1 MVSQFCVNLQINWPY
16 KGGEDSDVAS
26 LKTNW
31 LNKRTGY
38 NDTALKT
45 DLHFLQQRFHNKTL
59 SSRRVATYKYCRARI
74 WRPWSK
80 KCQQSLYF
88 WFSTT
93 YFAVN
98 ILKNFF
104 IEEPRNS
111 RHLDSVPS
119 KYWVEF
125 SIRQLKSDSILDS
138 TGVGWVKPS
147 KKGLLTCPSPW

>member
-1 MVSQFCVNLQINWPY
+1 MSVWDSFEWDNTPKMFPTIYTYWYDCKYFKPWWGVNQFCVNQQINIPY
-16 KGGEDSDVAS
+16 IGGEHSDVAS
-26 LKTNW
+26 LKANW
-31 LNKRTGY
+31 LNKWTGY
-38 NDTALKT
+38 NDSALKT
-45 DLHFLQQRFHNKTL
+45 DLHFSQQRLHNKTL
-59 SSRRVATYKYCRARI
+59 SSRRVATDKYCRAWI

-111 RHLDSVPS
+111 RHLDSDPS
-119 KYWVEF
+119 KY
-125 SIRQLKSDSILDS
+125 
-138 TGVGWVKPS
+138 
-147 KKGLLTCPSPW
+147 

>member
-1 MVSQFCVNLQINWPY
+1 MITQFCVNLQINLPY
-16 KGGEDSDVAS
+16 KGGEHSDVAS
-26 LKTNW
+26 LKTNR

-38 NDTALKT
+38 NDRALKT
-45 DLHFLQQRFHNKTL
+45 DLHFSQQRLHNKTL
-59 SSRRVATYKYCRARI
+59 SSRRVATDKYRRARI

-80 KCQQSLYF
+80 KCQQGLYF

-98 ILKNFF
+98 IVKNFF

-111 RHLDSVPS
+111 RHLDSIPS

-125 SIRQLKSDSILDS
+125 STRQLKTDSILHWS
-138 TGVGWVKPS
+138 RERKEGP
-147 KKGLLTCPSPW
+147 CPSPW